1 MSNTKPTCSSAQ
13 LTAFLNDELLETDQG
28 RFLKHLDDC
37 PSCQKQLDKH
47 SADQQWWLETSSFL
61 SDDVFDS
68 ELKESLPSPLTKHHN
83 DPVLHSAIPGVL
95 DALQPSDDPR
105 MLGRFGGYEVVGVVG
120 CGGMG
125 VVLKGYEPALNRY
138 VAIKVLAP
146 HLAMSGAARARFS
159 REGQATASVVHPNV
173 VSIHRVSESSGL
185 PFLVMPYVAGE
196 SLQRRLD
203 HSGSLPIEAVIR
215 IGLQVCCGLAAAHA
229 QGLVHR
235 DVKPANILMEPDV
248 DRIILTDFGLARAA
262 DDASMTRTGV
272 LAGTPQYMSPEQARG
287 ERVDQRSDLFSLGSV
302 LFTLCTGRPPFRSE
316 TSYAI
321 LRKITDEIPRP
332 IQQLRPETP
341 VWLIRLIERLHAK
354 DPDDRFQTA
363 HEVAELFEQCLA
375 HLQQPDQRPLPISLQ
390 RSPVRYRSRF
400 LWAGGSILA
409 LSAMIAAATY
419 LVPNPENLSSA
430 SSQPEQTDAPAR
442 LDDSQKKETKT
453 IAVPEIL
460 PDDDELSMSAIIGE
474 IQELEGELSRVEDLL
489 NEADTQHDTAT
500 ESPSP
505 SLEPLPSPQE

>member
-1 MSNTKPTCSSAQ
+1 MSDAKQACSPAQ

-28 RFLKHLDDC
+28 TFLKHLDSC
-37 PSCQKQLDKH
+37 PSCQKQLDEQ
-47 SADQQWWLETSSFL
+47 SADQQWWHDTSSFL
-61 SDDVFDS
+61 SDDIFDS
-68 ELKESLPSPLTKHHN
+68 ELKESLPSPPTRFHN

-173 VSIHRVSESSGL
+173 VSIHRVSESNGL

-196 SLQRRLD
+196 SLQRRID
-203 HSGSLPIEAVIR
+203 HAGPLPIEAIVR
-215 IGLQVCCGLAAAHA
+215 IGLQVCRGLAAAHA

-321 LRKITDEIPRP
+321 LRKITDETPRP
-332 IQQLRPETP
+332 IQQVRPETP
-341 VWLIRLIERLHAK
+341 VWLIRLIDRLHAK

-363 HEVAELFEQCLA
+363 QEVAELFEQCLA
-375 HLQQPDQRPLPISLQ
+375 HLQQPDQSPLPKFLQ
-390 RSPVRYRSRF
+390 RSPNRNRRLLY
-400 LWAGGSILA
+400 WAGGSILA
-409 LSAMIAAATY
+409 LTAIIVVAGSFGPNSESPSSAQLEQTKAAAT
-419 LVPNPENLSSA
+419 LDGLPNI
-430 SSQPEQTDAPAR
+430 
-442 LDDSQKKETKT
+442 ETKPL
-453 IAVPEIL
+453 AAPELL
-460 PDDDELSMSAIIGE
+460 PDESELSMSAILSE
-474 IQELEGELSRVEDLL
+474 IQELEGELSRVETLL
-489 NEADTQHDTAT
+489 NEPDAENKTVPQFKL
-500 ESPSP
+500 P
-505 SLEPLPSPQE
+505 EPLPSPQD